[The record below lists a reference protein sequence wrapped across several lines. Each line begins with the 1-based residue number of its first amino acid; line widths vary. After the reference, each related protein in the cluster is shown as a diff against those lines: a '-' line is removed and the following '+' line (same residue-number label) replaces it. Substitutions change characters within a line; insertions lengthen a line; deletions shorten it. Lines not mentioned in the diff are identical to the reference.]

1 MTFQTAGFLITG
13 RFGGRPAFQAGRPPK
28 INVTGGKNLIIV
40 AFALI
45 AILTGVDQWIKI
57 WVLENLKDQP
67 SREFIKFGD
76 LKVLNLTYLEND
88 GAVFGSFSGMRIMLV
103 VVTSIMIIACMVIM
117 VKNIH
122 KSKFFTIS
130 LAMVG
135 AGGIGNLIDRIFRGG
150 KVVDMFDVQL
160 FNFAIFNFADC
171 CVVIGVI
178 MLIIYLIFLDKEEV
192 SNDSGKRTD

>member
-13 RFGGRPAFQAGRPPK
+13 RFGGRPALTAGRPPK

-130 LAMVG
+130 LAMVS
-135 AGGIGNLIDRIFRGG
+135 AGGIGNLIDRIFRDG